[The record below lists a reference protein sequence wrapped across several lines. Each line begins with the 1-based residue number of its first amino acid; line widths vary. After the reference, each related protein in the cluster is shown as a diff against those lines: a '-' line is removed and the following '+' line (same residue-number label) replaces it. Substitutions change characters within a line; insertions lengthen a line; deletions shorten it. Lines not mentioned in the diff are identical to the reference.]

1 MRIALA
7 WASLLRLRILFSEEA
22 EDCSRHS
29 SNQSHRQSVQSVI
42 QLLLVP
48 QTGDVLVRLCL
59 STTMSPIYSYLT
71 QTISWVK
78 RHKSRDISYMSVQ
91 PPRLTFLLRRCSI
104 TDLEPVRKLYAECPH
119 PRDGRVS
126 RPLRLLSISYEEQR
140 LQNIRYVEV
149 DPLST
154 CT

>member
-1 MRIALA
+1 MGVGRRMRIALA

-48 QTGDVLVRLCL
+48 QNGVRRSLG
-59 STTMSPIYSYLT
+59 SKD
-71 QTISWVK
+71 ISHVI
-78 RHKSRDISYMSVQ
+78 DISYMSVQ

-154 CT
+154 CTGSL